1 MRASAP
7 NDMRTIDQVIDYI
20 ANCAYPTVGAPGEN
34 MSYCN
39 EGYAVLSY
47 VVDQAAGMPLE
58 AFCAER
64 IFRPLGM
71 LRTVMDDD
79 CAGARALA
87 GGNITSLFEKDDGGA
102 LTCDDAWSVLPP
114 FRGCAMVKST
124 ARDMAVYYRCL
135 SNGGVH
141 EGRQALPRAAVD
153 ALVGTVG
160 ARRARSP
167 ATGWACTSAPSAD
180 T

>member
-1 MRASAP
+1 

-47 VVDQAAGMPLE
+47 EVDQAAGMPLE

-114 FRGCAMVKST
+114 
-124 ARDMAVYYRCL
+124 
-135 SNGGVH
+135 
-141 EGRQALPRAAVD
+141 
-153 ALVGTVG
+153 
-160 ARRARSP
+160 
-167 ATGWACTSAPSAD
+167 
-180 T
+180 